1 MAQTFEESGKMK
13 TVFNLLLAL
22 TLFSC
27 KSTGQNAEGNTSPA
41 LEIEL
46 TNPKGKTIKLSSLK
60 GKMVL
65 IDFWASWCGPC
76 RAENPKVVE
85 AYDKYHKKK
94 FKNAKGFEVFSVS
107 LDKDK
112 QKWKDAIK
120 DDGLKWK
127 YHVIDLESKASSAY
141 FVNSIPSAFL
151 MDGEGNIVAKGN
163 ELRGL
168 NLHITLDK
176 YIKQ

>member
-1 MAQTFEESGKMK
+1 MK
-13 TVFNLLLAL
+13 VSFLLLFL
-22 TLFSC
+22 SILHSY
-27 KSTGQNAEGNTSPA
+27 KSQNLNNSSKKEPA
-41 LEIEL
+41 IEIEL
-46 TNPKGKTIKLSSLK
+46 LNSKGKKSKLSSLK

-76 RAENPKVVE
+76 RQENPKVVE
-85 AYDKYHKKK
+85 AYNKYHKKK
-94 FKNAKGFEVFSVS
+94 FKNASGFTVFSVS
-107 LDKDK
+107 LDKDIA
-112 QKWKDAIK
+112 KWKEAIK
-120 DDGLKWK
+120 KDKLVWK
-127 YHVIDLESKASSAY
+127 NHVIDIDSKAAKTY

-176 YIKQ
+176 FLTP

>member
-1 MAQTFEESGKMK
+1 MK
-13 TVFNLLLAL
+13 IYFLLLFFFV
-22 TLFSC
+22 LFSC
-27 KSTGQNAEGNTSPA
+27 KSQDKNSNTSREAA

-46 TNPKGKTIKLSSLK
+46 TNTKGKIKKLSSLK

-85 AYDKYHKKK
+85 AYNKYHKKK
-94 FKNAKGFEVFSVS
+94 FKNAIGFEVYSVS
-107 LDKDK
+107 LDKD
-112 QKWKDAIK
+112 QTKWKEAIEQ
-120 DDGLKWK
+120 DGLIWK
-127 YHVIDLESKASSAY
+127 NHVIDLESKAAKAY

-176 YIKQ
+176 FLKP

>member
-1 MAQTFEESGKMK
+1 MK
-13 TVFNLLLAL
+13 TFFL
-22 TLFSC
+22 TLFCFLLFSC
-27 KSTGQNAEGNTSPA
+27 KSQDQSADSNNEPA
-41 LEIEL
+41 FEIEL
-46 TNPKGKTIKLSSLK
+46 MNSKGKKSKLSSLK

-85 AYDKYHKKK
+85 AYNKYHKKK
-94 FKNAKGFEVFSVS
+94 FKNASGFEVFSVS
-107 LDKDK
+107 LDKD
-112 QKWKDAIK
+112 QVKWKEAIEK
-120 DDGLKWK
+120 DGLLWK
-127 YHVIDLESKASSAY
+127 YHLIDLDSKAAKAY

-176 YIKQ
+176 FLKP

>member
-1 MAQTFEESGKMK
+1 MKVLFLLTFLSIVLSYKSQNLNNSSKKETAAEIHLPNLKGKM
-13 TVFNLLLAL
+13 TH
-22 TLFSC
+22 
-27 KSTGQNAEGNTSPA
+27 
-41 LEIEL
+41 
-46 TNPKGKTIKLSSLK
+46 LSSLK

-85 AYDKYHKKK
+85 VFEKYRKKK
-94 FKNAKGFEVFSVS
+94 FKNASGFTVFSVS
-107 LDKDK
+107 LDKDIA
-112 QKWKDAIK
+112 KWKEAIK
-120 DDGLKWK
+120 KDKLVWK
-127 YHVIDLESKASSAY
+127 NHVIDIDSKAAKTY
-141 FVNSIPSAFL
+141 YVNSIPSAFL

-176 YIKQ
+176 FLTP

>member
-1 MAQTFEESGKMK
+1 MK
-13 TVFNLLLAL
+13 TLTLLLFSIL
-22 TLFSC
+22 LISC
-27 KSTGQNAEGNTSPA
+27 KSQGQTTDSRKDPA

-46 TNPKGKTIKLSSLK
+46 TNSKGKKEKLSSLK

-85 AYDKYHKKK
+85 AYNKYHKKK
-94 FKNAKGFEVFSVS
+94 FKNASGFEIFSVS
-107 LDKDK
+107 LDKD
-112 QKWKDAIK
+112 QEKWKEAIEK
-120 DDGLKWK
+120 DGLIWK
-127 YHVIDLESKASSAY
+127 NHVIDLESKAAKAY

-151 MDGEGNIVAKGN
+151 MDGEGNIVARGN

-176 YIKQ
+176 FLKP

>member
-1 MAQTFEESGKMK
+1 
-13 TVFNLLLAL
+13 
-22 TLFSC
+22 
-27 KSTGQNAEGNTSPA
+27 
-41 LEIEL
+41 
-46 TNPKGKTIKLSSLK
+46 
-60 GKMVL
+60 MVL

-141 FVNSIPSAFL
+141 FGQNSAILCSVS
-151 MDGEGNIVAKGN
+151 GIV
-163 ELRGL
+163 
-168 NLHITLDK
+168 
-176 YIKQ
+176 

>member
-1 MAQTFEESGKMK
+1 KM
-13 TVFNLLLAL
+13 TH
-22 TLFSC
+22 
-27 KSTGQNAEGNTSPA
+27 
-41 LEIEL
+41 
-46 TNPKGKTIKLSSLK
+46 LSSLK

-85 AYDKYHKKK
+85 VFEKYRKKK
-94 FKNAKGFEVFSVS
+94 FRNASGFTVFSVS
-107 LDKDK
+107 LDKDIA
-112 QKWKDAIK
+112 KWKEAIK
-120 DDGLKWK
+120 KDKLVWK
-127 YHVIDLESKASSAY
+127 NHVIDIDSKAAKTY

-176 YIKQ
+176 FLTP